1 MARDISFDAFC
12 ARLIRQGESQY
23 IFSQLH
29 PDTEVQK
36 WTEMIGAEE
45 EWRRIETVY
54 DAVIRSARELDRIAN
69 LKLEL
74 GLDLDDI
81 TTDLLHRAY
90 RNAFRACKLKG
101 IYNRRSE
108 ALKTENNRNSGLII
122 DASAKEGRTPGMILG
137 NRASQ
142 RG

>member
-1 MARDISFDAFC
+1 M
-12 ARLIRQGESQY
+12 
-23 IFSQLH
+23 
-29 PDTEVQK
+29 EVQK

-69 LKLEL
+69 LKLKL

-101 IYNRRSE
+101 IHNRRSK

-122 DASAKEGRTPGMILG
+122 GASAKEGTNPLV
-137 NRASQ
+137 
-142 RG
+142 